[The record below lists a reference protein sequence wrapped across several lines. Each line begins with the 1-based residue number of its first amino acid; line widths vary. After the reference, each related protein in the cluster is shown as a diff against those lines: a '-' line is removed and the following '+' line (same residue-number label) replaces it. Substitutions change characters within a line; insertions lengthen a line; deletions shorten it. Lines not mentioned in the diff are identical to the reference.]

1 MFCEKCGKEIPD
13 STKFCPYCGA
23 PVSKAQDFV
32 NKAGEAFN
40 AAEQELGS
48 AFDEVKQSFTGNS
61 ANQQNAG
68 GQYNGGYQNNGA
80 GQYNAGYQNNGAGQY
95 NAGYQNNGAGQYN
108 AGYQNNGAG
117 QYNAGYQNNGAGQYN
132 AGYQNNGAG
141 QYNTGYQNN
150 GGQTPPPY
158 RGERLKDDRGL
169 ASYIILSII
178 TCGIYGYYFIYKM
191 AHDVNVACDGDG
203 ENTSGLVAFI
213 LLSMITCGIY
223 AWYWYYKLGNRLA
236 NNAGRYGLG
245 IQENGTTVLMWCI
258 FGTLICGIG
267 PFIAMHILIKN
278 SNMICNAYNR
288 THGLM

>member
-108 AGYQNNGAG
+108 
-117 QYNAGYQNNGAGQYN
+117 
-132 AGYQNNGAG
+132 
-141 QYNTGYQNN
+141 TGYQNN

-158 RGERLKDDRGL
+158 RGEKLKDDRGL

-191 AHDVNVACDGDG
+191 AHDVNIACDGDG
-203 ENTSGLVAFI
+203 ENTSGLEAFI

-267 PFIAMHILIKN
+267 PFIAMYILIKN

>member
-108 AGYQNNGAG
+108 
-117 QYNAGYQNNGAGQYN
+117 
-132 AGYQNNGAG
+132 
-141 QYNTGYQNN
+141 TGYQNN

-158 RGERLKDDRGL
+158 RGEKLKDDRGL
-169 ASYIILSII
+169 ASYIILSI
-178 TCGIYGYYFIYKM
+178 
-191 AHDVNVACDGDG
+191 
-203 ENTSGLVAFI
+203 
-213 LLSMITCGIY
+213 ITCGIY

-236 NNAGRYGLG
+236 NNAGRYGLS

>member
-68 GQYNGGYQNNGA
+68 GQYNA
-80 GQYNAGYQNNGAGQY
+80 
-95 NAGYQNNGAGQYN
+95 
-108 AGYQNNGAG
+108 
-117 QYNAGYQNNGAGQYN
+117 
-132 AGYQNNGAG
+132 
-141 QYNTGYQNN
+141 GYQNN

-158 RGERLKDDRGL
+158 RGEKLKDDRGL

-191 AHDVNVACDGDG
+191 AHDVNIACDGDG

-236 NNAGRYGLG
+236 NNAGRYGLC

>member
-95 NAGYQNNGAGQYN
+95 NAGYRITEPDSTIQA
-108 AGYQNNGAG
+108 
-117 QYNAGYQNNGAGQYN
+117 
-132 AGYQNNGAG
+132 
-141 QYNTGYQNN
+141 TR
-150 GGQTPPPY
+150 TMVV
-158 RGERLKDDRGL
+158 RLLRHTGER
-169 ASYIILSII
+169 S
-178 TCGIYGYYFIYKM
+178 
-191 AHDVNVACDGDG
+191 
-203 ENTSGLVAFI
+203 
-213 LLSMITCGIY
+213 
-223 AWYWYYKLGNRLA
+223 
-236 NNAGRYGLG
+236 
-245 IQENGTTVLMWCI
+245 
-258 FGTLICGIG
+258 
-267 PFIAMHILIKN
+267 
-278 SNMICNAYNR
+278 
-288 THGLM
+288 

>member
-68 GQYNGGYQNNGA
+68 GQYNGGYQNNG
-80 GQYNAGYQNNGAGQY
+80 
-95 NAGYQNNGAGQYN
+95 
-108 AGYQNNGAG
+108 
-117 QYNAGYQNNGAGQYN
+117 
-132 AGYQNNGAG
+132 
-141 QYNTGYQNN
+141 
-150 GGQTPPPY
+150 GQTPPPY
-158 RGERLKDDRGL
+158 RGEKLKDDRGL

-191 AHDVNVACDGDG
+191 AHDVNIACDGDG

-267 PFIAMHILIKN
+267 PFIAMYILIKN

>member
-32 NKAGEAFN
+32 NKAGEVFN

-80 GQYNAGYQNNGAGQY
+80 GQYN
-95 NAGYQNNGAGQYN
+95 
-108 AGYQNNGAG
+108 
-117 QYNAGYQNNGAGQYN
+117 
-132 AGYQNNGAG
+132 
-141 QYNTGYQNN
+141 TGYQNN

-158 RGERLKDDRGL
+158 RGERLKDDRGPPPPP
-169 ASYIILSII
+169 ILSII
-178 TCGIYGYYFIYKM
+178 TCDIYGYYFIYKM
-191 AHDVNVACDGDG
+191 AHDVNIACDGDG

-288 THGLM
+288 AHGLM

>member
-13 STKFCPYCGA
+13 STKFCPFCGA

-68 GQYNGGYQNNGA
+68 GQYNG
-80 GQYNAGYQNNGAGQY
+80 
-95 NAGYQNNGAGQYN
+95 
-108 AGYQNNGAG
+108 
-117 QYNAGYQNNGAGQYN
+117 
-132 AGYQNNGAG
+132 
-141 QYNTGYQNN
+141 GYQNN